1 MKTISRLS
9 DLEDYG
15 FNPLT
20 GEACNLSM
28 RMLVDLTEQ
37 GCKLFCECYGL
48 PRVDKQFNENW
59 NPGPVSVHLAMD
71 PELVSV
77 ASVMLPHDAWKSLGV
92 SALLSG
98 AHHTVLCLEDG
109 ALVGLKEGESYRGG
123 DGDDLGTYTAEGGT
137 EMPWPS
143 CYGKVVRIYG
153 HSSHPRVGTRNVHA
167 MSGRVV

>member
-1 MKTISRLS
+1 MKTISSLR

-59 NPGPVSVHLAMD
+59 NPG
-71 PELVSV
+71 SV
-77 ASVMLPHDAWKSLGV
+77 ASVMLPYDAWKSLGV
-92 SALLSG
+92 FALLSG
-98 AHHTVLCLEDG
+98 AHHTVLCVEHG

-153 HSSHPRVGTRNVHA
+153 PGSHPHVGTRNVHA

>member
-1 MKTISRLS
+1 MKTISSLR

-15 FNPLT
+15 FKPLT

-59 NPGPVSVHLAMD
+59 NPG
-71 PELVSV
+71 SV
-77 ASVMLPHDAWKSLGV
+77 ASVMLPYDAWQSLGV
-92 SALLSG
+92 FALLSG

-109 ALVGLKEGESYRGG
+109 ALVGLKEGESYRSGGG
-123 DGDDLGTYTAEGGT
+123 DGTYTAEGGT

-153 HSSHPRVGTRNVHA
+153 HSSHPHVGTRNVHA